1 MLLAEQAKKTEFPI
15 TQIHVLLKNNLMFWN
30 KPKNTPSK
38 VNPFRINY
46 SFVHPYVPMDSDPLV
61 QFAVTF
67 SNRDDVDLS
76 QVDVTAHICLVLDI
90 SGSMDNPDKYPLLLQ
105 AIPCIIDT
113 LSDNDW
119 LSIILFSTR
128 SELIWSNDIGSS
140 RGRKQEI
147 IQRIDQSGVKFEQTY
162 LSQGLRLAIDEIK
175 YFSQYRPDA
184 VNRLYILTD
193 GQLHD
198 NEVCYNL
205 NSELRNLDLE
215 INSYGFGQ
223 DFAEETMRQIIAGCP
238 GGRVKCVYDQNELPK
253 EFAYIGKVAGN
264 LIATDAEL
272 ELRLSPNVIPGDAFR
287 FEPGTKWLGAIDGR
301 TRLFSTQIGGLEKGR
316 IYKYCFETRLK
327 PSQKD
332 REQIAT
338 ATLSYNF
345 QGQPE
350 TVNQEIFI
358 NRSKEQFR
366 YSMTDDEIAGWFS
379 WLDGLRTNDPKAQ
392 MASLQARL
400 KILSRAGADAD
411 QIALIKQVIDKL
423 AREGTLE
430 GLSEV
435 EKRRLRAD
443 DVTKISR
450 RRF

>member
-1 MLLAEQAKKTEFPI
+1 
-15 TQIHVLLKNNLMFWN
+15 MFWN
-30 KPKNTPSK
+30 KSKTATPKVP
-38 VNPFRINY
+38 PFRINY

-67 SNRDDVDLS
+67 SNRDDIDLS

-90 SGSMDNPDKYPLLLQ
+90 SGSMNTADKYPLLLE
-105 AIPCIIDT
+105 AIPCIIDA

-175 YFSQYRPDA
+175 YFSQYRSDA

-198 NEVCYNL
+198 AELCYQL
-205 NSELRNLDLE
+205 NPELRNLDVE

-223 DFAEETMRQIIAGCP
+223 DFAEETMRQIMAGCP
-238 GGRVKCVYDQNELPK
+238 GGRVKCIYNQNELPLS
-253 EFAYIGKVAGN
+253 FTHIGKVAGN
-264 LIATDAEL
+264 LIATDAQL
-272 ELRLSPNVIPGDAFR
+272 ELRLSPNAIPGDAFR
-287 FEPGTKWLGAIDGR
+287 FEPGTQYLGAMDGR
-301 TRLFSTQIGGLEKGR
+301 TRLFSSQIGGLEKGR
-316 IYKYCFETRLK
+316 IYKYCFESKLR

-332 REQIAT
+332 YEQIAT
-338 ATLSYNF
+338 ATLNYNF
-345 QGQPE
+345 QGRKE
-350 TVNQEIFI
+350 TVTQEIFI
-358 NRSKEQFR
+358 NRSKNQSR
-366 YSMTDDEIAGWFS
+366 YSMTEDEIAGWFS

-392 MASLQARL
+392 MNSLKSQL
-400 KILSRAGADAD
+400 KILLSEGADPE
-411 QIALIKQVIDKL
+411 QIKLIKEAIDKL
-423 AREGTLE
+423 EKEGTLD
-430 GLSEV
+430 GLSNIQ
-435 EKRRLRAD
+435 KRRLRANPR
-443 DVTKISR
+443 TTIGR
-450 RRF
+450 RN

>member
-1 MLLAEQAKKTEFPI
+1 
-15 TQIHVLLKNNLMFWN
+15 MFWN
-30 KPKNTPSK
+30 KPKTASPK
-38 VNPFRINY
+38 VPPFRINY

-67 SNRDDVDLS
+67 SNRDDIDLS

-90 SGSMDNPDKYPLLLQ
+90 SGSMNTADKYPLLLQ
-105 AIPCIIDT
+105 AIPCIIDA

-140 RGRKQEI
+140 RSRKQEI

-198 NEVCYNL
+198 AELCYQL
-205 NSELRNLDLE
+205 NPELRNLNVE

-223 DFAEETMRQIIAGCP
+223 DFAEETIRQIMAGCP
-238 GGRVKCVYDQNELPK
+238 GGRVKCIYNQNELPLS
-253 EFAYIGKVAGN
+253 FTHIGKVAGN

-272 ELRLSPNVIPGDAFR
+272 ELRFSPNVIPGDAFR
-287 FEPGTKWLGAIDGR
+287 FEPGTKWFGSIDGR
-301 TRLFSTQIGGLEKGR
+301 TRLFSSQIGGLEKGR
-316 IYKYCFETRLK
+316 IYKYCFETRLRQ
-327 PSQKD
+327 SQKD

-345 QGQPE
+345 KGHKE

-358 NRSKEQFR
+358 NRSKDTFR
-366 YSMTDDEIAGWFS
+366 YSMTDDEIAGWFF

-392 MASLQARL
+392 MDSLKSQL
-400 KILSRAGADAD
+400 KILLSDGSDPD
-411 QIALIKQVIDKL
+411 HIKLIEQAIDKL
-423 AREGTLE
+423 EKEGTLD
-430 GLSEV
+430 GLSNIQ
-435 EKRRLRAD
+435 KRRLRAND
-443 DVTKISR
+443 RSTIGR
-450 RRF
+450 RN